1 MGRLPSAP
9 VDWAEINAAWGQ
21 VTILLA
27 ALARKVNLN
36 FQRYKLVPFGSQ
48 SYIVDSIDGKILP
61 LYGSGGFRFLW
72 DAKFDAGMVAFLD
85 CLQQFQ
91 LKVEG
96 TTNVDSNAG
105 RLNFQFP
112 YRSVKFKIYIGI
124 HNSSAFWLFSEWR
137 RVELKTGLRGN
148 GTLSKFNSTQ
158 KSNGPRL

>member
-112 YRSVKFKIYIGI
+112 YRSVKFKKYIGI
-124 HNSSAFWLFSEWR
+124 FNTAQLFC
-137 RVELKTGLRGN
+137 LFFQN
-148 GTLSKFNSTQ
+148 GE
-158 KSNGPRL
+158 G

>member
-9 VDWAEINAAWGQ
+9 VDWTEINAAWGQ
-21 VTILLA
+21 VTILLS
-27 ALARKVNLN
+27 ALARKVNLV
-36 FQRYKLVPFGSQ
+36 FQRYQLVPFGSQ
-48 SYIVDSIDGKILP
+48 SYITDTVENKQLP

-96 TTNVDSNAG
+96 TRNSENATG

-112 YRSVKFKIYIGI
+112 YRYDC
-124 HNSSAFWLFSEWR
+124 LFI
-137 RVELKTGLRGN
+137 
-148 GTLSKFNSTQ
+148 LSFRTHFS
-158 KSNGPRL
+158 